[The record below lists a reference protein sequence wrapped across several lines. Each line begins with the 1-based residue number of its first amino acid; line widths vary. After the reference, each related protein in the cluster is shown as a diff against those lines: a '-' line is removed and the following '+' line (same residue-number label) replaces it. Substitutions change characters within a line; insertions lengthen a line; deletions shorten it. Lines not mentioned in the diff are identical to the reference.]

1 MRKIAKNKD
10 SDGTNGSMS
19 KGRSRLLSNF
29 EVRHLSHTITEYVA
43 SVEGRPFVSRLW
55 WQHIFLR
62 HRIIFTL
69 LVVLYLIGICTSMVR
84 IDFVLAQ
91 KMPIDEPLSLMMNRL
106 DGSGGWRRSSV
117 PFSWLSMLL
126 YCII

>member
-1 MRKIAKNKD
+1 
-10 SDGTNGSMS
+10 MS

-43 SVEGRPFVSRLW
+43 SVEGRPFFSRLW

-69 LVVLYLIGICTSMVR
+69 LVMLYLVGICTSMVCVVL
-84 IDFVLAQ
+84 VLAQ
-91 KMPIDEPLSLMMNRL
+91 KAAD
-106 DGSGGWRRSSV
+106 
-117 PFSWLSMLL
+117 
-126 YCII
+126 